1 MSHNPND
8 PDAGAF
14 ALPCGGVLALDG
26 PEAEAFAHAQ
36 FMSDVKALAP
46 GHWQWS
52 GWLTPKGRVIALF
65 ALLRPAPGR
74 LRLWLPDH
82 PAAALGDALR
92 RYVFRAKV
100 AITVDAGL
108 AASAAFAAAP
118 AAGDALAAFDGDTRF
133 ALDLGGDG
141 LPRTLQLGPPGTGDR
156 EDPAAVERWRAA
168 DLRLGLPRLDP
179 ALDESWTPQML
190 SLDRLGAY
198 SVKKGCYPGQEIV
211 ARTHF
216 LGQAKRG
223 LVALEGEALEAG
235 DAVLDAAGATL
246 GQVLCAAGAPG
257 ARIGLAVL
265 PLERGD
271 GPLATAR
278 ADAPPVPARAI
289 AFTDGLRRTP

>member
-8 PDAGAF
+8 PHAAPF

-36 FMSDVKALAP
+36 FMSDVKGLAP

-82 PAAALGDALR
+82 PADALGEALR

-108 AASAAFAAAP
+108 AASAAFAATP

-133 ALDLGGDG
+133 ALDLGGAG
-141 LPRTLQLGPPGTGDR
+141 LPRTLHLGPPGEGLR
-156 EDPAAVERWRAA
+156 EDPAAVERWRVA

-179 ALDESWTPQML
+179 ARDDAWTPQML

-223 LVALEGEALEAG
+223 LVALEGEALDAG
-235 DAVLDAAGATL
+235 DAVLDTAGATL
-246 GQVLCAAGAPG
+246 GQVLCSAGEPG

-265 PLERGD
+265 PLERGGDDLIAARD
-271 GPLATAR
+271 G
-278 ADAPPVPARAI
+278 APPSPVQPI
-289 AFTDGLRRTP
+289 AFTDGLRRAP

>member
-8 PDAGAF
+8 PHAGAF

-46 GHWQWS
+46 GHWHWS

-118 AAGDALAAFDGDTRF
+118 AAGDALAAFDGDSRF

-141 LPRTLQLGPPGTGDR
+141 LPRTLHLDPPGAGHR
-156 EDPAAVERWRAA
+156 EDPAAAERWRAA

-179 ALDESWTPQML
+179 ALDEAWTPQML

-223 LVALEGEALEAG
+223 LVALEGEALAAG
-235 DAVLDAAGATL
+235 DAVLDAGGATL